1 MVYTTNTTNIE
12 LDVVKNLLN
21 FQADYMTGNSYVRNK
36 DKPGHNIQKMYIS
49 FNLLMNMI
57 QLEKENVTDYNMYR
71 NFTEILSC
79 MFISVP
85 KIVFVRN

>member
-1 MVYTTNTTNIE
+1 
-12 LDVVKNLLN
+12 
-21 FQADYMTGNSYVRNK
+21 MTGISYVRNE

-49 FNLLMNMI
+49 FKLLTNMI

-79 MFISVP
+79 SL
-85 KIVFVRN
+85 